1 MKLKTVFLKFSI
13 SNFLKFNCV
22 FLLVFSLSSCRS
34 ESKKERFKSEKIV
47 VFAAASLQNV
57 LGELTAAYEEKYGT
71 SIQVN
76 CASSGT
82 LARQIKQGAL
92 PDIFLS
98 AHKSWLSY
106 LDSLGFVKKTPADT
120 LAKNTLVLV
129 APKQSKI
136 VPFDG
141 GISSGLDSLLGKGRL
156 SIGNPA
162 YVPAGSYAKQALSHA
177 GLYSS
182 LEKRM
187 LVSKDVRAALRNVE
201 LEETPLGIVYYTDAV
216 QSKKVKTV
224 AIFPEE
230 SHEPIVYYQARCS
243 DKKVAKHF
251 YIWLQSATTEKIL
264 MAHGFQK

>member
-22 FLLVFSLSSCRS
+22 FLLLLSLSSCRS

-57 LGELTAAYEEKYGT
+57 LGELTAAYEEKYGA

-82 LARQIKQGAL
+82 LARQIEQGAL

-98 AHKSWLSY
+98 AHKLWLSH

-141 GISSGLDSLLGKGRL
+141 GISSGLLSLLGKGRL

-162 YVPAGSYAKQALSHA
+162 YVPAGIYAKQALSHA

-224 AIFPEE
+224 ATFPEE
-230 SHEPIVYYQARCS
+230 SHEPIVYYQARCT

-251 YIWLQSATTEKIL
+251 YTWLQSATTKKIL
-264 MAHGFQK
+264 QAHGFQN

>member
-1 MKLKTVFLKFSI
+1 MNPKTSFLKFSI
-13 SNFLKFNCV
+13 SNFLKISFV
-22 FLLVFSLSSCRS
+22 FLLLLTLSSCRS
-34 ESKKERFKSEKIV
+34 ESKKERVKPERIV

-57 LGELTAAYEEKYGT
+57 LGELTAAYEVKYGV

-106 LDSLGFVKKTPADT
+106 LDSLGFVKKTPVDT

-129 APKQSKI
+129 APKQSKMM
-136 VPFDG
+136 PFDS
-141 GISSGLDSLLGKGRL
+141 GISSGIVSLLGKGRL

-162 YVPAGSYAKQALSHA
+162 YVPAGIYAKQALSHA

-187 LVSKDVRAALRNVE
+187 LVSKDVRTALRNVE
-201 LEETPLGIVYYTDAV
+201 LEEAPLGIVYFTDAV
-216 QSKKVKTV
+216 QSKKVKIV
-224 AIFPEE
+224 AAFLEE
-230 SHEPIVYYQARCS
+230 SHEPIVYYQAQCS
-243 DKKVAKHF
+243 DKKLAKHF
-251 YIWLQSATTEKIL
+251 YTWLQSATTEKIL
-264 MAHGFQK
+264 QAYGFQK